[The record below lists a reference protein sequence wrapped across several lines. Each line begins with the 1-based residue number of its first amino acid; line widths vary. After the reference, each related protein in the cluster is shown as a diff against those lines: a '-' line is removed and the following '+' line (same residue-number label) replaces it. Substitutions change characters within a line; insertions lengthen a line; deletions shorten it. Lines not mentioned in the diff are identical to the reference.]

1 MRKTRLEAGKDWEMS
16 RFWRHMCWACALA
29 IGLSSAM
36 AQEDAEPVKDKPVTA
51 QQQKM
56 KHCNAEAKSK
66 SLKGEERKKF
76 MSTCLSK
83 S

>member
-1 MRKTRLEAGKDWEMS
+1 MFR
-16 RFWRHMCWACALA
+16 RFAVVLALTALA
-29 IGLSSAM
+29 APAI
-36 AQEDAEPVKDKPVTA
+36 AQEASEPVREKPVTA

-56 KHCNAEAKSK
+56 KECNAEAKSK

>member
-1 MRKTRLEAGKDWEMS
+1 MFRRFAVVLALTALAAPAIAQEAG
-16 RFWRHMCWACALA
+16 
-29 IGLSSAM
+29 
-36 AQEDAEPVKDKPVTA
+36 EPVREKPVTA

-56 KHCNAEAKSK
+56 KECNAEAKSK

>member
-1 MRKTRLEAGKDWEMS
+1 MFHRIAVVLTLA
-16 RFWRHMCWACALA
+16 ALTA
-29 IGLSSAM
+29 PAT
-36 AQEDAEPVKDKPVTA
+36 AQEDTDPVKEKPVTA